1 MKYDYEKSLY
11 QKIKEYCEI
20 LNVDENV
27 DEMTLKRSY
36 WCAAKKI
43 HPDSNLNSYGANSNF
58 QKLQEAYNFL
68 KDENNRSYYKE
79 LKNKYDKE
87 INNTENRKEN
97 STFQTRRNEIKEHT
111 NKYIFQRRDGS
122 KIEIQPDDKY
132 LIDNE
137 TIYKYKVNQY
147 YNNMN
152 IVDCVYGRIN
162 LEELFRSQGYC
173 DFCVNNL
180 LSRDN
185 IYKSQIYYNG
195 YIGHIEVA
203 NRNGIRYYRIVD
215 KESFKSLDISGD
227 IGDIRAENE
236 TDNIIEIMDYDI
248 IIKEIGKIII
258 NNKPLSQYLIF
269 SDDLNII
276 DIVYSENIDFKKIK
290 NNCIYG
296 KEIRKLLE
304 EDRLR
309 QKIKDG
315 GYLGQV
321 LYNVENEDYNIV
333 VDKEVEKIL
342 GAQSKRAERV

>member
-162 LEELFRSQGYC
+162 LE
-173 DFCVNNL
+173 V
-180 LSRDN
+180 
-185 IYKSQIYYNG
+185 K
-195 YIGHIEVA
+195 
-203 NRNGIRYYRIVD
+203 
-215 KESFKSLDISGD
+215 
-227 IGDIRAENE
+227 
-236 TDNIIEIMDYDI
+236 
-248 IIKEIGKIII
+248 
-258 NNKPLSQYLIF
+258 
-269 SDDLNII
+269 
-276 DIVYSENIDFKKIK
+276 DIVIF
-290 NNCIYG
+290 
-296 KEIRKLLE
+296 
-304 EDRLR
+304 
-309 QKIKDG
+309 
-315 GYLGQV
+315 V
-321 LYNVENEDYNIV
+321 
-333 VDKEVEKIL
+333 
-342 GAQSKRAERV
+342 